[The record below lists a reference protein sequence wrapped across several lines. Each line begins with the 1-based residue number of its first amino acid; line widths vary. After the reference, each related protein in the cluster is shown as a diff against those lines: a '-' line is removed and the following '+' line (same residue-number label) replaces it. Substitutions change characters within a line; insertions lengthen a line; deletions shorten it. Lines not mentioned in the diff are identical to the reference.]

1 MLGLLPPHNSDRYNA
16 TDIEGTLVGFTAA
29 KSTTAGYT
37 DDYVASQTAFTLN
50 ISNDD
55 HDSVVLFV
63 DTDNARSTANGE
75 FQKAAENNAGEKLA
89 NVAYYA
95 DASSNVKIIIVDT
108 QNIYA
113 K

>member
-16 TDIEGTLVGFTAA
+16 TDIEGTLVGSKAKKVGDDYIADETDAA
-29 KSTTAGYT
+29 K
-37 DDYVASQTAFTLN
+37 FTLN

-63 DTDNARSTANGE
+63 DTDNARGTANGE